1 MSPINRPRATTDSF
15 RLIDKGTHRVT
26 ERLVEKPLLRVLAG
40 GREIVP
46 PIWLMRQAGR
56 YLPEY
61 RAIRAQAGGFL
72 DLCLDAKRARE
83 ITLQPIRRF
92 GFDAAILFS
101 DILVVPHALGQ
112 RVSFVEGEGPQ
123 LDPLEDPS
131 ALKRMPEDI
140 QHSQLDPIYE
150 AIALVKQEL
159 PRAVAL
165 LGFCGAPWTLA
176 TYMIA
181 GRGTADQRPAR
192 LFAYRH
198 PEAFSKLIDILVEA
212 STSYLIRQFA
222 AGVDAV
228 QIFDTWAGVLPGG
241 EFRRWCIEPCRRIV
255 GAVRQE
261 VPDARIIGFPRGAAS
276 ELEAYLEAV
285 AVDAVGLDWTVE
297 LGFARDRVQTRRPV
311 QGNLD
316 PLALLAGG
324 EALDRSIDAIL
335 VALAPAPFIFNL
347 GHGVL
352 PETPV
357 AHVERLV
364 ARVRQAPA
372 SRVS

>member
-1 MSPINRPRATTDSF
+1 MTPA
-15 RLIDKGTHRVT
+15 
-26 ERLVEKPLLRVLAG
+26 KPTKLFLAALAG
-40 GREIVP
+40 ERQARP

-61 RAIRAQAGGFL
+61 RAIRAKAAGFL
-72 DLCLDAKRARE
+72 ELCFDANQAAE
-83 ITLQPIRRF
+83 ITLQPVRRF

-112 RVSFVEGEGPQ
+112 RVTFIEGEGPQ
-123 LDPLEDPS
+123 LDALGDPL
-131 ALKRMPEDI
+131 ALKALRAEIDHVRLEPV
-140 QHSQLDPIYE
+140 YE
-150 AIALVKQEL
+150 AIAAVQRAL
-159 PRAVAL
+159 PARVAL
-165 LGFCGAPWTLA
+165 LGFCGAPWTVA

-181 GRGTADQRPAR
+181 GCGTNDQRPAR

-198 PEAFSKLIDILVEA
+198 RDAFAKLIDILVEA
-212 STSYLIRQFA
+212 STNYLIRQFG

-228 QIFDTWAGVLPGG
+228 QIFDTWAGVLPGA
-241 EFRRWCIEPCRRIV
+241 EFRKWCIEPCSRIV
-255 GAVRQE
+255 AGVRRAVPGAK
-261 VPDARIIGFPRGAAS
+261 IIGFPRGAAS
-276 ELEAYLEAV
+276 ELESYLDAV

-316 PLALLAGG
+316 PFALLTGG
-324 EALDRSIDAIL
+324 AALDRSIDAIL
-335 VALAPAPFIFNL
+335 EALSDGPFIFNL

-352 PETPV
+352 PETPI

-364 ARVRQAPA
+364 ARVRGAA
-372 SRVS
+372 RG